1 MTSLPELN
9 HAELLRYSRHLSLPE
24 IGEEGQ
30 RRLKGSSALV
40 VGAGGL
46 GSPAALYLAA
56 AGVGTIGLVDF
67 DRVDE
72 TNLQRQII
80 HGTQSVGTPKLE
92 SAAARIGDLN
102 PLIRIETFDGRLT
115 SENAFDVLRGF
126 DVVVDG
132 SDNFPTRYLVND
144 ACVIL
149 NIPYVYGAIFRFDG
163 QTSVFA
169 TQGGPCYR
177 CLFRDPPP
185 PGLVPSC
192 AEAGVLGVLPG
203 VIGSIQALET
213 IKLLINR
220 GEGLLGRLLLFNAL
234 KLEFRE
240 LTLRRDPTCPVCGDE
255 PTVRELIDYEAFCGE
270 TTEAPPAGLEIAPV
284 DLARAR
290 AENPSL
296 FVLDVRQ
303 PWEYRIGHIER
314 SVLVPLETLPYR
326 LSELEG
332 QEEIV
337 AVCHHGI
344 RSLRAATLLREAG
357 FAVARSLKG
366 GMAAWADEV
375 DPRMARY

>member
-1 MTSLPELN
+1 M
-9 HAELLRYSRHLSLPE
+9 
-24 IGEEGQ
+24 
-30 RRLKGSSALV
+30 
-40 VGAGGL
+40 
-46 GSPAALYLAA
+46 YLAA

-80 HGTQSVGTPKLE
+80 HGTQAVGTPKLE
-92 SAAARIGDLN
+92 SAAERIADLN
-102 PLIRIETFDGRLT
+102 PFVRIETFDTRLT

-126 DVVVDG
+126 NVVVDG

-144 ACVIL
+144 ACVL
-149 NIPYVYGAIFRFDG
+149 LGIPYVYGAIFRFDG

-169 TQGGPCYR
+169 TEKGPCYR

-203 VIGSIQALET
+203 VVGSIQALET
-213 IKLLINR
+213 IKLLLEA
-220 GEGLLGRLLLFNAL
+220 GEGLAGRLLLFNAL

-240 LTLRRDPTCPVCGDE
+240 LGLRRDPGCPVCGEE
-255 PTVRELIDYEAFCGE
+255 PTVRELIDYVAFCGE
-270 TTEAPPAGLEIAPV
+270 TQEEVPEGLEVAPQDLRRERGENAGLLI
-284 DLARAR
+284 
-290 AENPSL
+290 
-296 FVLDVRQ
+296 LDVRQ
-303 PWEYRIGHIER
+303 PWEYRIGHIAR
-314 SVLVPLETLPYR
+314 SVLVPIETLRYR

-332 QEEIV
+332 EEHIV
-337 AVCHHGI
+337 TVCHHGT
-344 RSLRAATLLREAG
+344 RSLRAAKQLREAG
-357 FAVARSLKG
+357 FSDVRSLRG